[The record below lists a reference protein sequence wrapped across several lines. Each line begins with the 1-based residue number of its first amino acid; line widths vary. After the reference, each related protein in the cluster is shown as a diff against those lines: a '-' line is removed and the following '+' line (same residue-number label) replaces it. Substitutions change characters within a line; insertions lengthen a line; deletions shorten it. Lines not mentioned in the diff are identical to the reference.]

1 MAFHFYF
8 VKTASLSIMLGRMYK
23 LMRFRDSDIN
33 PGKVRFFESYRFL
46 LKDFHR
52 LVQSEM
58 EDTIKIDFAYVL
70 Y

>member
-1 MAFHFYF
+1 
-8 VKTASLSIMLGRMYK
+8 MLGRMYK

-58 EDTIKIDFAYVL
+58 EDTIKIDFVYVL

>member
-1 MAFHFYF
+1 
-8 VKTASLSIMLGRMYK
+8 MLGRMYK
-23 LMRFRDSDIN
+23 LMRFRDSDIK

-52 LVQSEM
+52 LVRSEM
-58 EDTIKIDFAYVL
+58 EDTIKIDFVYVF